1 MKVVFLLAKKNS
13 LKIQDI
19 EEKKTNGFKFL
30 EDRSQDV
37 IKNTGGFFYQE
48 AWLLAPIKREKGISI
63 HSH

>member
-13 LKIQDI
+13 LKIQEIDGR
-19 EEKKTNGFKFL
+19 KKSGFKFL

-48 AWLLAPIKREKGISI
+48 A
-63 HSH
+63 